1 MSNKDK
7 KLEHTSA
14 LQQNNVDPDMR
25 AKPGLLIHKIVCYV
39 VLIFFSIL
47 CLFFFYILVVNASR
61 SHYDIMTGFSIL
73 PGGSFLTNLQNAVS
87 NQTIPV
93 LRGVLNSLIIAA
105 LTAILSIYFSAMT
118 AYAIH
123 VYDFKGKKFMFNF
136 ILLIMTIP
144 TQISALGFFS
154 MCTDWGL
161 RDSYIPLIVP
171 AIAAPSVFFFM
182 IQYMKSS
189 LPLDIV
195 EAARIDGSG
204 EFRTFNTIVL
214 PMLKPALAVQAIFSF
229 VTSWNNYFIP
239 SLIIDTSTKKTMPIM
254 IAQLRSA
261 DFLKFDMG
269 QVYMFI
275 FIAII
280 PVVIVYFCL
289 SKFIIAGVSLG
300 GVKE

>member
-73 PGGSFLTNLQNAVS
+73 PGGSFLTNLQNAVA

>member
-87 NQTIPV
+87 NPTIPV

-161 RDSYIPLIVP
+161 RDSYVPLIVP

>member
-14 LQQNNVDPDMR
+14 LQPNNVDPDMR

>member
-25 AKPGLLIHKIVCYV
+25 AKPGLLIHRIVCYV

-87 NQTIPV
+87 NPTIPV

-123 VYDFKGKKFMFNF
+123 VYDFNGKKFMFNF

-161 RDSYIPLIVP
+161 RDSYVPLIVP